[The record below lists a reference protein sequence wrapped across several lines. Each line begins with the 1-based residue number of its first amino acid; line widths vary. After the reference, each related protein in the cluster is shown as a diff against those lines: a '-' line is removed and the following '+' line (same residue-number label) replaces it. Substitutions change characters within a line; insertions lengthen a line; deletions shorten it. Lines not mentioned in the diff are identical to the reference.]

1 MIRQVVLVLKRSIL
15 CTLWGWIKDDHSAQ
29 HRTFRRGC
37 KRCAPR
43 ESIHLCSLALI
54 LELMELI
61 GEVCEVSHVLQS
73 ATRVQWGSR
82 IKLECDIHRPKAGIL
97 PYCPPVSSSMAIEFI
112 EHFPCSPMNFP
123 CRWSH
128 LGASPGGYFTVPSN
142 FFKAGFSL

>member
-1 MIRQVVLVLKRSIL
+1 MIRQVMLVLLKHFALCGDGSKMIILRSTGHFEGAASDALQGNQSIFA
-15 CTLWGWIKDDHSAQ
+15 LWHWYWSW
-29 HRTFRRGC
+29 
-37 KRCAPR
+37 
-43 ESIHLCSLALI
+43 LAR
-54 LELMELI
+54 
-61 GEVCEVSHVLQS
+61 CEVSHVLQS

-142 FFKAGFSL
+142 FFKAGFSLWEVS